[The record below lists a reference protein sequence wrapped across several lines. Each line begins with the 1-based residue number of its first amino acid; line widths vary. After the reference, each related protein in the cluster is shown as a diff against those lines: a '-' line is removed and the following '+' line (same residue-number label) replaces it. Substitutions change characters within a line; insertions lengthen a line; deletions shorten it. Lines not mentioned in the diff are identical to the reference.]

1 MKSRPDGYNAK
12 TADPKERTLKLNEHF
27 TLGMFAN
34 ICRSL
39 FEKEMKI
46 YIMEL
51 NKTQVNFFLRCE
63 APLVETEFINMKML
77 QIQ

>member
-1 MKSRPDGYNAK
+1 MYIQSIVKSRPDGYNAK

-51 NKTQVNFFLRCE
+51 NKTQVNFCSGLLEYFW
-63 APLVETEFINMKML
+63 
-77 QIQ
+77 Q